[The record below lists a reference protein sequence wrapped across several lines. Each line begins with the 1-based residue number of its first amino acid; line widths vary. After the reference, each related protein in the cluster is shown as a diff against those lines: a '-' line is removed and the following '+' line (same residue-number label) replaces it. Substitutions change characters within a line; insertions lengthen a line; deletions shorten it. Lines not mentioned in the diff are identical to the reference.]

1 MIEHA
6 NVIYMP
12 TISAL
17 GGIET
22 WVYEM
27 VKKYK
32 DLDIAVVCKKINRAQ
47 RRRLRKLCPVYVHQ
61 KEIINCKICL
71 INYDQTIIDYITPK
85 IWAENAKEDEGIY
98 QVFHQDY
105 SSGLYEIPEKD
116 PRIKGYITLTKY
128 QQKKMS
134 EILDTE
140 CMMSYNPLTIDDEK
154 PIVIVT
160 ASRLYKNKGT
170 DLMQEFANKM
180 DASGVKWLWI
190 ILTCDKDVIE
200 SPNVVF
206 IDNRLDVDKFLSMAT
221 YVALFSKAECCS
233 YTLNEALFR
242 NIPILTT
249 PLPYLEEIGVK
260 DGENA
265 YIITDVDD
273 VVKKIRNVPKF
284 TFKRFEDSYGE
295 IFSKDKSHYKPTGN
309 VKVISKGIPY
319 YGKLDRSVEE
329 GEVLEVTEA
338 EAERLINLN
347 FVEEI

>member
-6 NVIYMP
+6 NIVYMP
-12 TISAL
+12 NISAL

-22 WVYEM
+22 YVYEL
-27 VKKYK
+27 VKKYRN
-32 DLDIAVVCKKINRAQ
+32 LDIAVVCKKIDRKQ
-47 RRRLRKLCPVYVHQ
+47 KRRLLKICPVYVHQ
-61 KEIINCKICL
+61 GEKIRCKVCL
-71 INYDQTIIDYITPK
+71 INYDQTILDFI
-85 IWAENAKEDEGIY
+85 EGDVY
-98 QVFHQDY
+98 QVFHADY
-105 SSGLYEIPEKD
+105 STGLYEMPEKD
-116 PRIKGYITLTKY
+116 PRIKGYIAITKY
-128 QQKKMS
+128 QQKKMG
-134 EILDTE
+134 EILDTK
-140 CMMSYNPLTIDDEK
+140 MMLSYNPLTIEDEE
-154 PIVIVT
+154 PIIIVT

-170 DLMQEFANKM
+170 DLMQKFADAM
-180 DASGVKWLWI
+180 DKSGIPWLWY

-200 SPNVVF
+200 SPNVIF
-206 IDNRLDVDKFLSMAT
+206 IDNRLDVSKWFYQAT

-233 YTLNEALFR
+233 YLLNEALFR

-260 DGENA
+260 NGENA
-265 YIITDVDD
+265 YIITEDNVDE
-273 VVKKIRNVPKF
+273 VVKKITKVPKF
-284 TFKRFEDSYGE
+284 TFKKFEDSYGE

>member
-6 NVIYMP
+6 NIVYMP
-12 TISAL
+12 NISAL

-22 WVYEM
+22 YVYEL

-32 DLDIAVVCKKINRAQ
+32 DLDIAVVCKKIDMGQ
-47 RRRLRKLCPVYVHQ
+47 RRRLRKLCPVYVFNGE
-61 KEIINCKICL
+61 KIRCKVCL
-71 INYDQTIIDYITPK
+71 INYDQSILDYV
-85 IWAENAKEDEGIY
+85 DGDVY
-98 QVFHQDY
+98 QVFHADY
-105 SSGLYEIPEKD
+105 STGLYDIPEKD
-116 PRIKGYITLTKY
+116 PRIKGYIAITKY
-128 QQKKMS
+128 QQKKMG
-134 EILDTE
+134 EILDTK
-140 CMMSYNPLTIDDEK
+140 MMLSYNPLTIEDDK

-170 DLMQEFANKM
+170 DLMQDFANKM
-180 DASGVKWLWI
+180 DESGVKWLWI
-190 ILTCDKDVIE
+190 ILTCDKDVIK

-265 YIITDVDD
+265 YIITEDNVNE
-273 VVKKIRNVPKF
+273 VVKKITKVPKF
-284 TFKRFEDSYGE
+284 TFKKFEDSYKE

-329 GEVLEVTEA
+329 GEILEVTEA

>member
-6 NVIYMP
+6 NIVYMP

-22 WVYEM
+22 YVYEL
-27 VKKYK
+27 VKKYR
-32 DLDIAVVCKKINRAQ
+32 DLDIAVVCKKIDRGQ
-47 RRRLRKLCPVYVHQ
+47 RRRLRKLCPVYVFNGE
-61 KEIINCKICL
+61 KIRCKVCL
-71 INYDQTIIDYITPK
+71 INYDQTILDYI
-85 IWAENAKEDEGIY
+85 EGDVY
-98 QVFHQDY
+98 QVFHADY
-105 SSGLYEIPEKD
+105 STGLYEMPEKD
-116 PRIKGYITLTKY
+116 PRIKGYIAITKY
-128 QQKKMS
+128 QQKKMG
-134 EILDTE
+134 EILDTK
-140 CMMSYNPLTIDDEK
+140 MMLSYNPLTIEDEE
-154 PIVIVT
+154 PIIIVT

-265 YIITDVDD
+265 YIITEDNVDE
-273 VVKKIRNVPKF
+273 VVKKITKVPKF

>member
-6 NVIYMP
+6 NIVYMP

-22 WVYEM
+22 YVYEL
-27 VKKYK
+27 VKKYR
-32 DLDIAVVCKKINRAQ
+32 DLDIAVVCKKIDRGQ
-47 RRRLRKLCPVYVHQ
+47 RRRLRKLCPVYVFNGE
-61 KEIINCKICL
+61 KIRCKVCL
-71 INYDQTIIDYITPK
+71 INYDQTILDYI
-85 IWAENAKEDEGIY
+85 EGDVY
-98 QVFHQDY
+98 QVFHADY
-105 SSGLYEIPEKD
+105 STGLYEMPEKD
-116 PRIKGYITLTKY
+116 PRIKGYIAITKY
-128 QQKKMS
+128 QQKKMG
-134 EILDTE
+134 EILDTK
-140 CMMSYNPLTIDDEK
+140 MMLSYNPLTIEDEE
-154 PIVIVT
+154 PIIIVT

-265 YIITDVDD
+265 YIITEDNVDE
-273 VVKKIRNVPKF
+273 VVKKITKVPKF
-284 TFKRFEDSYGE
+284 TFKRFEDSYGS
-295 IFSKDKSHYKPTGN
+295 IFYDKKSTYKPDGN
-309 VKVISKGIPY
+309 VKVVSKGIPY
-319 YGKLDRSVEE
+319 YGKLDRSVEV
-329 GEVLEVTEA
+329 GEVLIVTEA

-347 FVEEI
+347 FVEEV

>member
-1 MIEHA
+1 
-6 NVIYMP
+6 MP
-12 TISAL
+12 NISAL

-22 WVYEM
+22 YVYELI
-27 VKKYK
+27 KKYQN
-32 DLDIAVVCKKINRAQ
+32 LDIAVVCKRIDKNQ
-47 RRRLRKLCPVYVHQ
+47 RRRLQKMCPVYVHQ
-61 KEIINCKICL
+61 GEKIRCKVCL
-71 INYDQTIIDYITPK
+71 INYDQTILDYI
-85 IWAENAKEDEGIY
+85 EGDVY

-105 SSGLYEIPEKD
+105 SSGLYEKPQQD
-116 PRIKGYITLTKY
+116 PRIKGYIAITKY
-128 QQKKMS
+128 QQKKMG

-140 CMMSYNPLTIDDEK
+140 CMMSYNPLSIDEEK

-160 ASRLYKNKGT
+160 ASRLYENKGT
-170 DLMQEFANKM
+170 KLMQEFANRM
-180 DASGVKWLWI
+180 DKSGVKWLWI
-190 ILTCDKDVIE
+190 ILTCDKGCIE

-260 DGENA
+260 DGENS
-265 YIITDVDD
+265 YIITEDNVDE
-273 VVKKIRNVPKF
+273 VVKKITKVPKF
-284 TFKRFEDSYGE
+284 TFKKFEDSYGS
-295 IFSKDKSHYKPTGN
+295 IFYDKKSTYKPTGN
-309 VKVISKGIPY
+309 VKVVSKGIPY
-319 YGKLDRSVEE
+319 YGKLDRSVEV
-329 GEVLEVTEA
+329 GEVLIVTEA

>member
-6 NVIYMP
+6 NIVYMP
-12 TISAL
+12 NISAL

-22 WVYEM
+22 YVYEL

-32 DLDIAVVCKKINRAQ
+32 NLDIAVVCKKIDRAQ
-47 RRRLRKLCPVYVHQ
+47 RRRLRKLCPVYVHHGE
-61 KEIINCKICL
+61 KIRCKVCL
-71 INYDQTIIDYITPK
+71 INYDQTILDFI
-85 IWAENAKEDEGIY
+85 EGDVY
-98 QVFHQDY
+98 QVFHADY
-105 SSGLYEIPEKD
+105 STGLYEMPEKD
-116 PRIKGYITLTKY
+116 PRIKGYIAITKY
-128 QQKKMS
+128 QQKKMG
-134 EILDTE
+134 EILDTK
-140 CMMSYNPLTIDDEK
+140 MMLSYNPLTIENEK

-265 YIITDVDD
+265 YIITEDNVDE
-273 VVKKIRNVPKF
+273 VVKKITKVPKF

-319 YGKLDRSVEE
+319 YGKLDRSVQE
-329 GEVLEVTEA
+329 GEVLEVTES
-338 EAERLINLN
+338 EAERLMNLN
-347 FVEEI
+347 FVEEV

>member
-1 MIEHA
+1 
-6 NVIYMP
+6 MP
-12 TISAL
+12 NISAL

-22 WVYEM
+22 YVYEL
-27 VKKYK
+27 VKKYR
-32 DLDIAVVCKKINRAQ
+32 DLDIAVVCKKIDRAQ
-47 RRRLRKLCPVYVHQ
+47 RKRIQKYCPVYVH
-61 KEIINCKICL
+61 KEEQIKCKVCL
-71 INYDQTIIDYITPK
+71 INYDQSILDYI
-85 IWAENAKEDEGIY
+85 EGDVY
-98 QVFHQDY
+98 QVFHADY
-105 SSGLYEIPEKD
+105 STGLYDMHEKD
-116 PRIKGYITLTKY
+116 PRIKGYIAITKY
-128 QQKKMS
+128 QQKKMG
-134 EILDTE
+134 EILDTK
-140 CMMSYNPLTIDDEK
+140 MMLSYNPLTIEDEK

-260 DGENA
+260 DGENS
-265 YIITDVDD
+265 YIITEDNVDE
-273 VVKKIRNVPKF
+273 VVKKITKVPKF
-284 TFKRFEDSYGE
+284 TFKRFEDSYGS
-295 IFSKDKSHYKPTGN
+295 IFYDKKSTYKQTGK
-309 VKVISKGIPY
+309 VKVVSKGIPY
-319 YGKLDRSVEE
+319 YGKLDRSVEV
-329 GEVLEVTEA
+329 GEVLIVTEA

-347 FVEEI
+347 FVEEV

>member
-1 MIEHA
+1 
-6 NVIYMP
+6 MP
-12 TISAL
+12 NISAL

-22 WVYEM
+22 YVYEL

-32 DLDIAVVCKKINRAQ
+32 DLDIAVVCKKIERNQ
-47 RRRLRKLCPVYVHQ
+47 KRRLQKMCPVYVHQ
-61 KEIINCKICL
+61 GEIINCKICL

-98 QVFHQDY
+98 QVFHADY
-105 SSGLYEIPEKD
+105 STGLYEMPEKD
-116 PRIKGYITLTKY
+116 PRVKGHIAITKY
-128 QQKKMS
+128 QQKKMG
-134 EILDTE
+134 EILNTK
-140 CMMSYNPLTIDDEK
+140 MMLSYNPLTIEEEK

-160 ASRLYKNKGT
+160 ASRLYENKGT
-170 DLMQEFANKM
+170 KLMQEFANKM
-180 DASGVKWLWI
+180 DESGVKWLWI
-190 ILTCDKDVIE
+190 ILTCDKDVIK

-206 IDNRLDVDKFLSMAT
+206 LDNRLDVDKFLSMAT

-242 NIPILTT
+242 NIPILVT
-249 PLPYLEEIGVK
+249 PLPYLQEIGVK

-265 YIITDVDD
+265 YILEHDGSNLDE
-273 VVKKIRNVPKF
+273 VVKKITKVPKF

-309 VKVISKGIPY
+309 VKVVSKGIPY

-347 FVEEI
+347 FVEEV

>member
-6 NVIYMP
+6 NIIYMP
-12 TISAL
+12 NISAL

-22 WVYEM
+22 YVYEL
-27 VKKYK
+27 VKKYQN
-32 DLDIAVVCKKINRAQ
+32 LDIAVVCKKIDRAQ
-47 RRRLRKLCPVYVHQ
+47 KRRLLKMCPVYVHQ
-61 KEIINCKICL
+61 GEKIRCKVCL
-71 INYDQTIIDYITPK
+71 INYDQSILDYI
-85 IWAENAKEDEGIY
+85 EGDVY
-98 QVFHQDY
+98 QVFHADY
-105 SSGLYEIPEKD
+105 STGLYEMPEKD
-116 PRIKGYITLTKY
+116 HRIKGYIAITKY
-128 QQKKMS
+128 QQKKMG
-134 EILDTE
+134 EILDTK
-140 CMMSYNPLTIDDEK
+140 MMLSYNPLTIEDEK

-190 ILTCDKDVIE
+190 ILTCDKDVIQ

-206 IDNRLDVDKFLSMAT
+206 LDNRLDVDKFLSMAT

-265 YIITDVDD
+265 YIITEDNVDE
-273 VVKKIRNVPKF
+273 VVKKITKVPKF
-284 TFKRFEDSYGE
+284 KFKRFEDSYGS
-295 IFSKDKSHYKPTGN
+295 IFYDKKSTYKPTGK
-309 VKVISKGIPY
+309 VKVVSKGIPY
-319 YGKLDRSVEE
+319 YGKLDRSVEV
-329 GEVLEVTEA
+329 GEALIVTEA

>member
-6 NVIYMP
+6 NIVYMP
-12 TISAL
+12 NISAL

-22 WVYEM
+22 YVYEL
-27 VKKYK
+27 VKKYR
-32 DLDIAVVCKKINRAQ
+32 DLDIAVVCKKIDRAQ
-47 RRRLRKLCPVYVHQ
+47 RKRIQKYCPVYVHQ
-61 KEIINCKICL
+61 GEKIRCKVCL
-71 INYDQTIIDYITPK
+71 INYDQSILDYI
-85 IWAENAKEDEGIY
+85 DGDVY
-98 QVFHQDY
+98 QVFHADY
-105 SSGLYEIPEKD
+105 STGLYEMPEKD
-116 PRIKGYITLTKY
+116 PRIKGYIAITKY
-128 QQKKMS
+128 QQKKMG
-134 EILDTE
+134 EILDTK
-140 CMMSYNPLTIDDEK
+140 MMLSYNPLTIEDEK

-260 DGENA
+260 DGENS
-265 YIITDVDD
+265 YIITEDNVDE
-273 VVKKIRNVPKF
+273 VVKKITKVPKF
-284 TFKRFEDSYGE
+284 KFKRFEDSYGS
-295 IFSKDKSHYKPTGN
+295 IFYDKKSTYKPTGN
-309 VKVISKGIPY
+309 VKVVSKGIPY
-319 YGKLDRSVEE
+319 YGKLDRSVEV
-329 GEVLEVTEA
+329 GEVLIVTEA

>member
-1 MIEHA
+1 
-6 NVIYMP
+6 MP
-12 TISAL
+12 NISAL

-22 WVYEM
+22 YVYEL

-61 KEIINCKICL
+61 GEKIRCKVCL
-71 INYDQTIIDYITPK
+71 INYDQTILDYI
-85 IWAENAKEDEGIY
+85 DGDVY
-98 QVFHQDY
+98 QVFHADY
-105 SSGLYEIPEKD
+105 STGLYEMPEKD
-116 PRIKGYITLTKY
+116 PRIKGYIAITKY
-128 QQKKMS
+128 QQKKMG
-134 EILDTE
+134 EILDTK
-140 CMMSYNPLTIDDEK
+140 MMLSYNPLTIDDEK

-190 ILTCDKDVIE
+190 ILTCDKDVIQ

-265 YIITDVDD
+265 YIITEDNVDE
-273 VVKKIRNVPKF
+273 VVKKITKVPKF
-284 TFKRFEDSYGE
+284 TFKKFEDSYGE

-329 GEVLEVTEA
+329 GEILEVTEA

>member
-6 NVIYMP
+6 NIVYMP
-12 TISAL
+12 NISAL

-22 WVYEM
+22 YVYEL
-27 VKKYK
+27 VKKYR
-32 DLDIAVVCKKINRAQ
+32 DLDIAVVCKKIDRAQ
-47 RRRLRKLCPVYVHQ
+47 RRRIQKYCPVYVH
-61 KEIINCKICL
+61 KEEQIKCKVCL
-71 INYDQTIIDYITPK
+71 INYGQSILDYI
-85 IWAENAKEDEGIY
+85 EGDVY
-98 QVFHQDY
+98 QVFHADY
-105 SSGLYEIPEKD
+105 STGLYDMPEKD
-116 PRIKGYITLTKY
+116 PRIKGYIAITKY
-128 QQKKMS
+128 QQKKMGD
-134 EILDTE
+134 ILNTK
-140 CMMSYNPLTIDDEK
+140 MMLSYNPLTIEDEK

-180 DASGVKWLWI
+180 DESGVKWLWI

-260 DGENA
+260 DGENS
-265 YIITDVDD
+265 YIITEDNVDE
-273 VVKKIRNVPKF
+273 VVKKITKVPKF
-284 TFKRFEDSYGE
+284 KFKRFEDSYGS
-295 IFSKDKSHYKPTGN
+295 IFYDKKSTYKPDGN
-309 VKVISKGIPY
+309 VKVVSKGIPY
-319 YGKLDRSVEE
+319 YGKLDRSVEV
-329 GEVLEVTEA
+329 GEVLTVTEA

-347 FVEEI
+347 FVEEV

>member
-6 NVIYMP
+6 NIVYMP
-12 TISAL
+12 NISAL

-22 WVYEM
+22 YVYEL
-27 VKKYK
+27 VKKYRN
-32 DLDIAVVCKKINRAQ
+32 LDIAVICKKIDRAQ
-47 RRRLRKLCPVYVHQ
+47 RKRIQKYCPVYVH
-61 KEIINCKICL
+61 KEEQIKCKVCL
-71 INYDQTIIDYITPK
+71 INYDQSILDYI
-85 IWAENAKEDEGIY
+85 EGDVY
-98 QVFHQDY
+98 QVFHADY
-105 SSGLYEIPEKD
+105 STGLYDMPEKD
-116 PRIKGYITLTKY
+116 PRIKGYIAITKY
-128 QQKKMS
+128 QQKKMG
-134 EILDTE
+134 EILNTK
-140 CMMSYNPLTIDDEK
+140 MMLSYNPLTIEDEK

-265 YIITDVDD
+265 YIITEDNVDE
-273 VVKKIRNVPKF
+273 VVKKITKVPKF
-284 TFKRFEDSYGE
+284 TFKRFEDSYGS
-295 IFSKDKSHYKPTGN
+295 IFYDKKSTYKPTGK
-309 VKVISKGIPY
+309 VKVVSKGIPY
-319 YGKLDRSVEE
+319 YGKLDRSVEV
-329 GEVLEVTEA
+329 GEVLIVTEA

-347 FVEEI
+347 FVEEV

>member
-6 NVIYMP
+6 NIVYMP
-12 TISAL
+12 NISAL

-22 WVYEM
+22 YVYEL
-27 VKKYK
+27 VKKYR
-32 DLDIAVVCKKINRAQ
+32 DLDIAVICKKIDRAQ
-47 RRRLRKLCPVYVHQ
+47 RKRIQKYCPVYVH
-61 KEIINCKICL
+61 KEEQIKCKLCL
-71 INYDQTIIDYITPK
+71 INYDQSILDYI
-85 IWAENAKEDEGIY
+85 EGDVY
-98 QVFHQDY
+98 QVFHADY
-105 SSGLYEIPEKD
+105 SSGLYDMPEKD
-116 PRIKGYITLTKY
+116 PRIKGYIAITKY
-128 QQKKMS
+128 QQKKMG
-134 EILDTE
+134 EILDTK
-140 CMMSYNPLTIDDEK
+140 MMLSYNPLTIEDEK
-154 PIVIVT
+154 PIIIVT

-260 DGENA
+260 DGENS
-265 YIITDVDD
+265 YIITEDNVDE
-273 VVKKIRNVPKF
+273 VVKKITKVPKF
-284 TFKRFEDSYGE
+284 TFKRFEDSYGS
-295 IFSKDKSHYKPTGN
+295 IFYDKKSTYKPTGK
-309 VKVISKGIPY
+309 VKVVSKGIPY
-319 YGKLDRSVEE
+319 YGKLDRSVEV
-329 GEVLEVTEA
+329 GEVLIVTEA

-347 FVEEI
+347 FVEEV